1 MVKITNP
8 FGQDINCDKISTN
21 GNLIFKDGKLILT
34 HNNKEYIL
42 NIPNEILYYKG
53 NILNY
58 FDCNDTYIAIDQF
71 GSIIIYKINDLIKNN
86 YSYKIINKNNSSR
99 NSITINQLKNEI
111 YGTVF
116 LDNTCIIYDIETLKI
131 KKIKTYTEY
140 GHIFLINDLRFEY
153 RGINNSL
160 LIFKNNEIIEIYDN
174 VVNVY
179 EKFFYKN
186 NKVYFYKM
194 NFVTYKDYDEMI
206 FDIGKIELKLEDYL
220 KLNNNKL
227 DENIYKFIPKDDKIL
242 NPLEEDIKNCGKLIF
257 FVKNPTYSLYKIA
270 IKNDPNV
277 IELVD
282 YNKITNKEYYD
293 LCLLCLEKD
302 LKLIFYIIEKYDL
315 IKSSF
320 NHNILTKYQIEQLYI
335 YVISKNGLLIEYFN
349 FKKYYKIAIN
359 NNGLALK
366 YIKSIDLTK
375 NEYTD
380 LCLIAIKNDSNAL
393 KLINVNYVLKDG
405 YNEACLIAIKNNYK
419 LLSDVSSSN
428 LPPNKYIELCYIAC
442 NINIRFIEHVDSYHY
457 DKMCYY
463 VIKTNAN
470 AIQYINFYRLGNNTI
485 YEELCF
491 IAIKK
496 NGNLIKNIR
505 LMDSMNL
512 YELYKIAILQNNE
525 LFEYIME
532 ITNRL
537 KSKEL
542 YEIALIAISNNC
554 NYINYIEKYSYEF
567 TNEQYYD
574 LWKIA
579 VSKDGLLIRYINKYN
594 IRYNE
599 LLKIAMKQNNKVIL
613 ITKLFNE
620 HIINNITFIGKELD
634 ECPVCGDI
642 KELYYNYTCH
652 EKHIICYD
660 CSLKNKTCYYR
671 CNKGINNKIIYYNT
685 TN

>member
-8 FGQDINCDKISTN
+8 FGLDIKCDEISTN
-21 GNLIFKDGKLILT
+21 GNLIFKDNNLILT
-34 HNNKEYIL
+34 HCNKEYIL

-58 FDCNDTYIAIDQF
+58 FDCNDTYIAIDQY

-86 YSYKIINKNNSSR
+86 YSYKRINKEYNGRNRIIIN
-99 NSITINQLKNEI
+99 QFKNEI
-111 YGTVF
+111 YYGIVF
-116 LDNTCIIYDIETLKI
+116 DNTYIIYDIETLKI

-140 GHIFLINDLRFEY
+140 GSIFLINDLRFEY
-153 RGINNSL
+153 QGGINNIL
-160 LIFKNNEIIEIYDN
+160 LIFKNNEIIETYNN
-174 VVNVY
+174 VVNTG

-206 FDIGKIELKLEDYL
+206 FDIGQIELKYEDYL

-242 NPLEEDIKNCGKLIF
+242 NPSEEDIKNCGKLIF
-257 FVKNPTYSLYKIA
+257 FVKNPTHSLYKIA
-270 IKNDPNV
+270 IKDDPNV

-282 YNKITNKEYYD
+282 YNKITNIEYYD

-349 FKKYYKIAIN
+349 FKKYYKIAVN
-359 NNGLALK
+359 NNALAFK

-380 LCLIAIKNDSNAL
+380 LCLIAIKN
-393 KLINVNYVLKDG
+393 
-405 YNEACLIAIKNNYK
+405 NYK
-419 LLSDVSSSN
+419 LLYDVNSSN
-428 LPPNKYIELCYIAC
+428 LLPNKYI
-442 NINIRFIEHVDSYHY
+442 
-457 DKMCYY
+457 
-463 VIKTNAN
+463 
-470 AIQYINFYRLGNNTI
+470 
-485 YEELCF
+485 
-491 IAIKK
+491 
-496 NGNLIKNIR
+496 
-505 LMDSMNL
+505 
-512 YELYKIAILQNNE
+512 ELYKIAILQNNE
-525 LFEYIME
+525 LFEYIIQINNK
-532 ITNRL
+532 ITN
-537 KSKEL
+537 KEL
-542 YEIALIAISNNC
+542 YEIALIEISNNC
-554 NYINYIEKYSYEF
+554 NYINYIEKYSYKF

-574 LWKIA
+574 LLKIA
-579 VSKDGLLIRYINKYN
+579 ISKDGLLIRHINKYN

-599 LLKIAMKQNNKVIL
+599 LFEIAMKQNNKVIL

-620 HIINNITFIGKELD
+620 HIINNITFIGKKLD

-660 CSLKNKTCYYR
+660 CSFKNKTCYYR